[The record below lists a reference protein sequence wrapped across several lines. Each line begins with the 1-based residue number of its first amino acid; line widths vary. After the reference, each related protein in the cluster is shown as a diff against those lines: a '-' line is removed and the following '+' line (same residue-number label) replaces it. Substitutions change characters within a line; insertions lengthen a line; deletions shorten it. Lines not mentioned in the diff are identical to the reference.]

1 MLRYFRFLFLRAVL
15 PQEGYSLNFVNL
27 KYFLTA
33 AEELNMTKAAQKLY
47 ISPQS
52 LSNHIARLEQELNIQ
67 LFERT
72 PKLRLTYAGECTAK
86 IAAQMLK
93 LNKQM
98 QVQINDIINQRR
110 GNLNIGLVTRTRGR
124 ILLPRILPAYH
135 RMNPDVEL
143 HLEVG
148 SSDVL
153 AEKLKEG
160 ILDLIFTMK
169 QDVGNSNICALEVY
183 RENFCLIASECTM
196 RQLFPDNTK
205 TVVRAFEKGVDL
217 SAFRTAS
224 FLMMEPGTPI
234 RKQADQLFLSAD
246 WEPKIILESTD
257 LETLLALCYAG
268 MGVTFA
274 HERTALHS
282 FAKNLAGGTSAVH
295 VFPIMDEAFTGC
307 TFLCYRRSE
316 YLSKA
321 LREFITLTMETF
333 QRPKPFFEP
342 LIAGG
347 GDYNAL

>member
-1 MLRYFRFLFLRAVL
+1 M
-15 PQEGYSLNFVNL
+15 NFVNL

-33 AEELNMTKAAQKLY
+33 AEELNMTKAAQRLY

-52 LSNHIARLEQELNIQ
+52 LSNHIARMEQELNIQ

-110 GNLNIGLVTRTRGR
+110 GNLNIGLVTRARGR
-124 ILLPRILPAYH
+124 ILLPKILPAYH

-160 ILDLIFTMK
+160 SLDLIYTMK
-169 QDVGNSNICALEVY
+169 QDTGNGSICAQEVY
-183 RENFCLIASECTM
+183 RENFCLIVSESTM

-205 TVVRAFEKGVDL
+205 TVVRAFERGVDL
-217 SAFRTAS
+217 SAFRMAP
-224 FLMMEPGTPI
+224 FLLMERGAPVRI
-234 RKQADQLFLSAD
+234 QADQLFLSVD
-246 WEPKIILESTD
+246 WEPNVILESTD

-295 VFPIMDEAFTGC
+295 VFPILDDAFTGR

-333 QRPKPFFEP
+333 HQPKPFFEH
-342 LIAGG
+342 LLTEGVTYA
-347 GDYNAL
+347 AL

>member
-1 MLRYFRFLFLRAVL
+1 M
-15 PQEGYSLNFVNL
+15 NFVNL

-33 AEELNMTKAAQKLY
+33 AEELNMTKAAQRLY

-52 LSNHIARLEQELNIQ
+52 LSNHISRLEQELNIQ

-86 IAAQMLK
+86 IASQMLN

-110 GNLNIGLVTRTRGR
+110 GNLNIGLVTRARGR

-148 SSDVL
+148 TSDML
-153 AEKLKEG
+153 AEKLKDG
-160 ILDLIFTMK
+160 ALDLIFTMK
-169 QDVGNSNICALEVY
+169 RELGNSTVCALEVY
-183 RENFCLIASECTM
+183 QENFCLVVSEATM

-217 SAFRTAS
+217 SAFREAP

-234 RKQADQLFLSAD
+234 RKQADQLFLSMD
-246 WEPKIILESTD
+246 WQPNIILESTD

-268 MGVTFA
+268 MGVTLA

-282 FAKNLAGGTSAVH
+282 FAKNLAGGTAAVH
-295 VFPIMDEAFTGC
+295 IFPIIDDAFTGY

-321 LREFITLTMETF
+321 ARDFISLTMETF
-333 QRPKPFFEP
+333 QRPTPVFEYVLP
-342 LIAGG
+342 ERGIS
-347 GDYNAL
+347 NAL